1 MVRLVQ
7 QVGYGYGEQVE
18 SRCPLAVSSTALA
31 VSSTGL
37 SSHSRQYKL
46 QYTERDHEQGGGAAL
61 KEETPL
67 RHATVHL
74 DE

>member
-18 SRCPLAVSSTALA
+18 SRRPIAVSSTTLA

-37 SSHSRQYKL
+37 SSYS
-46 QYTERDHEQGGGAAL
+46 
-61 KEETPL
+61 
-67 RHATVHL
+67 
-74 DE
+74 